1 MDELV
6 DVLAPLIDE
15 YVGLLVPV
23 ARVQNCSQSA
33 FAGLI
38 GSVAASV
45 PVAPPDSLRGRALI
59 DVDGLIKWVELPT
72 VRATEAG
79 AECVEMFLSV
89 IAIHIAVGTAVD
101 CVLLTVPGPGIDIM
115 LVAQGAG
122 GVSPFVVLVVP
133 DDSADAVRPD
143 SDLVSSAAALLLGFE
158 FPFSA
163 KCQ

>member
-59 DVDGLIKWVELPT
+59 DVDGLTKWVELPT

-79 AECVEMFLSV
+79 AECVEMIVSV
-89 IAIHIAVGTAVD
+89 SAVHIAIGTAVD
-101 CVLLTVPGPGIDIM
+101 CVLLTVPGPGVDVM
-115 LVAQGAG
+115 FVAQGAG

-143 SDLVSSAAALLLGFE
+143 SDLVSGAAALLLGFE
-158 FPFSA
+158 LPFSA

>member
-38 GSVAASV
+38 ASVAASV

-72 VRATEAG
+72 VRAAEAG

-101 CVLLTVPGPGIDIM
+101 CVLLTVPGPGVDVM
-115 LVAQGAG
+115 LVAQRAG
-122 GVSPFVVLVVP
+122 GVSPFVVLVVS
-133 DDSADAVRPD
+133 DGSANAVCPD
-143 SDLVSSAAALLLGFE
+143 SDLVSGAAALLLGLE
-158 FPFSA
+158 LPFFA
-163 KCQ
+163 ECQ

>member
-15 YVGLLVPV
+15 CVGLLVPV

-38 GSVAASV
+38 SSVAASV
-45 PVAPPDSLRGRALI
+45 PVTPPDSLRRRALI
-59 DVDGLIKWVELPT
+59 DVDGVLQWVELPT
-72 VRATEAG
+72 VRVTEAG
-79 AECVEMFLSV
+79 AECVEMLVSV
-89 IAIHIAVGTAVD
+89 SAVHIAMGAAVD
-101 CVLLTVPGPGIDIM
+101 CVLLTAPGPGVNVI

-133 DDSADAVRPD
+133 DGSADAVCPD
-143 SDLVSSAAALLLGFE
+143 SDLVSGAAALLLGFE
-158 FPFSA
+158 LPLFA
-163 KCQ
+163 ECQ